1 MYNHLFYISIYILF
15 RNIIFYLYALVLF
28 IDIRFIYKH
37 ATNYIHA
44 LYLYT
49 CVIFIDMCS
58 IYRHPFYLKVSEE
71 LAEQVEVSNR
81 LKVEAELREVANKEK
96 DSSKVSGLFTSSAVF
111 QNPDWL
117 MEKLRLSTEF
127 CRLPNQFYFKIY
139 TDGIRGYLT
148 H

>member
-1 MYNHLFYISIYILF
+1 MRY
-15 RNIIFYLYALVLF
+15 
-28 IDIRFIYKH
+28 
-37 ATNYIHA
+37 
-44 LYLYT
+44 
-49 CVIFIDMCS
+49 
-58 IYRHPFYLKVSEE
+58 IYRHPFYFKVSEE

-96 DSSKVSGLFTSSAVF
+96 DSSKVSGLFTSSAVL

-127 CRLPNQFYFKIY
+127 CRSTNQIYFKMY
-139 TDGIRGYLT
+139 TDDIRGYLM